1 MMVAFSMV
9 DVMKIVNYYTRC
21 CHPVLVT
28 PPLGS
33 EGDKCDRTFEGEC
46 DVDFILRKYGTL
58 GDSSARFGV
67 YGDFSNLPSDL
78 VDLRNYTERIRGLMR
93 DGESIDDFIARLSAG
108 EIDEN
113 ADKSAESV
121 NDEKK
126 ENVEAA
132 ESQGVPE
139 GQSS

>member
-1 MMVAFSMV
+1 
-9 DVMKIVNYYTRC
+9 MKIVNYFNRC

-28 PPLGS
+28 PALGS

-78 VDLRNYTERIRGLMR
+78 VDLRNYTERIRGMML
-93 DGESIDDFIARLSAG
+93 DGETIDDFIARLSKG

-113 ADKSAESV
+113 PEKTVDGGK
-121 NDEKK
+121 DEKK
-126 ENVEAA
+126 EDVETG
-132 ESQGVPE
+132 EPE
-139 GQSS
+139 GIPQGEPSEPS